1 MTVST
6 FDPNAS
12 GVSVTKTAQ
21 EHFKKMLGTST
32 DKMVRL
38 TTKASGC
45 TGYAYVLDTVEN
57 AEPNDEV
64 IELEDKLTFLVAD
77 EAKALV
83 KMTEIDFVYEGVNG
97 VIKFNNPNVT
107 NECGCGE
114 SFNVI

>member
-12 GVSVTKTAQ
+12 GVSVTKAAQ
-21 EHFKKMLGTST
+21 EHFKKMLGQ
-32 DKMVRL
+32 DEQKMVRL

-45 TGYAYVLDTVEN
+45 SGYAYVLDTVDG
-57 AEPNDEV
+57 AKPNDEV
-64 IELEDKLTFLVAD
+64 IQLDDGLTFLVAD

-83 KMTEIDFVYEGVNG
+83 QMTEIDFVYEGING
-97 VIKFNNPNVT
+97 VIKFNNPNVV

-114 SFNVI
+114 SFNVG